1 MKRKIFYQLA
11 ALIVLISIY
20 FLLIPFSPLQSHGQE
35 RGLSVN
41 PVMLALSKAIRGLD
55 QGLAGDDTVAVLS
68 HAKTLKKISEGN
80 MVSLKP
86 DKNQDMLQTFNE
98 YRIKINGLSSEM
110 VNLLRKRN
118 IANVSQVV
126 EDVRHT
132 CISCHV
138 KFRTGNDE
146 KGLFPILGNVITG
159 KVKILKLDGAKRT
172 DRSNV
177 VVFLDRVNND
187 TGVSLP
193 RKNPV
198 VSQKNRTF
206 VPRVVPIVK
215 GTTVDFPNDDIIFH
229 NAFSLSKTQIF
240 DLDIYSPGKS
250 KSVTF
255 PRSGWV
261 RVYCNIHPKMISH
274 IIVLDNPF
282 FSLTDQKG
290 IFVISGVPDGEY
302 TLRTWHEFGNEVR
315 KRIQVSGSSRYNYL
329 LEIQEDKKFVQ
340 HKNKFGKRFK
350 SKY

>member
-1 MKRKIFYQLA
+1 MRGSRRISAYL
-11 ALIVLISIY
+11 LLISIVLLVSSWLFEIYGEEQRY
-20 FLLIPFSPLQSHGQE
+20 FNAH
-35 RGLSVN
+35 
-41 PVMLALSKAIRGLD
+41 PVMLALSKAITGLEK
-55 QGLAGDDTVAVLS
+55 GLAGDDSAAVLS
-68 HAKTLKKISEGN
+68 HAKTLKKIAGEGLL
-80 MVSLKP
+80 SIKP
-86 DKNQDMLQTFNE
+86 QKNEDMLQLFNE
-98 YRIKINGLSSEM
+98 YGTKINSLSSEM
-110 VNLLRKRN
+110 VNLVKKKNLAK
-118 IANVSQVV
+118 VSQLV
-126 EDVRHT
+126 EEVRRT
-132 CISCHV
+132 CISCHM

-146 KGLFPILGNVITG
+146 KGLFPLLGNVITG
-159 KVKILKLDGAKRT
+159 KVKILKLDGEKRT

-187 TGVSLP
+187 AGVSLP

-206 VPRVVPIVK
+206 GPRVVPIVK

-229 NAFSLSKTQIF
+229 NVFSLSKTQIF

-261 RVYCNIHPKMISH
+261 KIYCNIHPKMVGH
-274 IIVLDNPF
+274 IIALDNPF